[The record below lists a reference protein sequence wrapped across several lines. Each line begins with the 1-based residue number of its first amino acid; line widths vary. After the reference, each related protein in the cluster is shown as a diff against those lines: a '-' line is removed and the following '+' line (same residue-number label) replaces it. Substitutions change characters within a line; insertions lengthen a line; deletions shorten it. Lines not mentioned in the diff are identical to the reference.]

1 MSEEQQGLSTGHER
15 VDRFGVFASSACA
28 LHCAVCALV
37 PAAFAVFGL
46 DFLLGEKVEWT
57 LTLVAVGFGCLA
69 FYLGWKRHRQP
80 LVFSLLGVGIIG
92 LLAVR
97 VMAGHGDHHAHGAH
111 HTSAGAHDADGKHGE
126 HENHGKHGDHDEHE
140 KPTDHAAEEKHDEH
154 EKAGGHDAEENHGE
168 HADHVKH
175 DDHEGDG
182 KHGDHDDH
190 HDHGPGE
197 GLGIFAGLILVAG
210 HLTNL
215 RAMRSESCQES
226 PDSEASDSSEDQT

>member
-57 LTLVAVGFGCLA
+57 FTLVAVGFGCLA
-69 FYLGWKRHRQP
+69 FYLGWQRHRQP

-111 HTSAGAHDADGKHGE
+111 HTAAGAHDADGKHGE
-126 HENHGKHGDHDEHE
+126 HENHGKHGKHGDHDEHE

-154 EKAGGHDAEENHGE
+154 EKAGGHEAEENHGE
-168 HADHVKH
+168 HADHGKH
-175 DDHEGDG
+175 DDHD
-182 KHGDHDDH
+182 
-190 HDHGPGE
+190 DHGPGE

-226 PDSEASDSSEDQT
+226 PEAATPDSSQEQT